1 MFCRHTALLL
11 AQIPRPRPPKT
22 GRIWS
27 RLGASALGFVID
39 ILGEYEI
46 APGVTIIL
54 GDIPTLSNAAELL
67 DAAPD
72 PKTGLELPS

>member
-1 MFCRHTALLL
+1 M
-11 AQIPRPRPPKT
+11 
-22 GRIWS
+22 
-27 RLGASALGFVID
+27 GFVID